1 MKARSRMLKPPSLSM
16 AKVHREPCEAF
27 DVPPVLGSTMLVC
40 LSTAPASSF
49 GPSPSFKNMLLAKG
63 YFGSVFVYQVG
74 LFQHN

>member
-1 MKARSRMLKPPSLSM
+1 MKARSGLLGPALVAM
-16 AKVHREPCEAF
+16 AEVRREPCEAF
-27 DVPPVLGSTMLVC
+27 DVPLVLGCTKLVC
-40 LSTAPASSF
+40 LSTAPASSR

>member
-1 MKARSRMLKPPSLSM
+1 MAM
-16 AKVHREPCEAF
+16 AKVRREPCEAF
-27 DVPPVLGSTMLVC
+27 DVPLVLGSTMLVC
-40 LSTAPASSF
+40 LSTAPASSL